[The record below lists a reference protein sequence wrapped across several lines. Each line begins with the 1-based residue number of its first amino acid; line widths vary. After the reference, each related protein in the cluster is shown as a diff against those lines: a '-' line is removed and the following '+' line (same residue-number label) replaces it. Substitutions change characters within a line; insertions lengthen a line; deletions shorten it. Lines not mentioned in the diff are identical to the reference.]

1 MGKFRVEITELAKK
15 QIAKHLKSGDQSS
28 IKKITIILK
37 ELAETPYTGV
47 GKPEALKENL
57 TGFWSRKI
65 NPKDRLIYT
74 VNDDLVIV
82 DVISAMG
89 YYSDKKLMN
98 LLRNL
103 LFPFAILYGLITGIR
118 NFLFDQGFLKSY
130 SFDLPIIAV
139 GNLSVG
145 GTGKTPQIE
154 YLIRLLAD
162 KYKIA
167 TLSRGYKRQSKGFI
181 LAQATSNVKNL
192 GDEPF
197 QFFRKFPSIQVAVDA
212 DRKNGIEQL
221 LSLSEKPEVIL
232 LDDAFQHRK
241 VKAGFYI
248 LLTSYGD
255 LYSDDF
261 MLPTGNLRESRNG
274 AKRADVIIVTKC
286 PFNLSLDEQNKI
298 RKRLK
303 VDVNQE
309 LYFTFIAYEE
319 FIYGE
324 NRKINVNDIQVA
336 AKVLVAGIAKPEPF
350 FAYLQDTNDVCLS
363 FQDHHNFTD
372 KDILE
377 IKNLA
382 QNNIIITT
390 EKDYVRLKGSL
401 PSEQL
406 FYLPIQSSF
415 VSGSENFDKTILNYV
430 GTSTRNS

>member
-1 MGKFRVEITELAKK
+1 
-15 QIAKHLKSGDQSS
+15 
-28 IKKITIILK
+28 
-37 ELAETPYTGV
+37 
-47 GKPEALKENL
+47 
-57 TGFWSRKI
+57 
-65 NPKDRLIYT
+65 
-74 VNDDLVIV
+74 
-82 DVISAMG
+82 
-89 YYSDKKLMN
+89 MN
-98 LLRNL
+98 LLRKL
-103 LFPFAILYGLITGIR
+103 LFPFAILYGLITSIR
-118 NFLFDQGFLKSY
+118 NFLFDKGILKSY
-130 SFDLPIIAV
+130 SFDLPVIAV

-154 YLIRLLAD
+154 YLIRLLSD

-181 LAQATSNVKNL
+181 LAEASSNAAIL

-197 QFFRKFPSIQVAVDA
+197 QFYKKFATIQVAVDA

-221 LSLSEKPEVIL
+221 LSQQEKPEVIL

-261 MLPTGNLRESRNG
+261 MLPTGNLRESRSG
-274 AKRADVIIVTKC
+274 AKRADIVIVTKC
-286 PFNLSLDEQNKI
+286 PPNLSAQALEQRNDIKN
-298 RKRLK
+298 RLK
-303 VDVNQE
+303 VSEDQE
-309 LYFTFIAYEE
+309 VYFTFIAYED
-319 FIYGE
+319 FIYAE
-324 NRKINVNDIQVA
+324 NRKINVNEIQSA
-336 AKVLVAGIAKPEPF
+336 AKLLVAGIAKPEPF
-350 FAYLQDTNDVCLS
+350 FAYLQDTNDICLS
-363 FQDHHNFTD
+363 FPDHHNFTD

-415 VSGSENFDKTILNYV
+415 VSGPDSEVSERGDNFDKTIIDYV
-430 GTSTRNS
+430 GTSTRNGKSD

>member
-1 MGKFRVEITELAKK
+1 
-15 QIAKHLKSGDQSS
+15 
-28 IKKITIILK
+28 
-37 ELAETPYTGV
+37 
-47 GKPEALKENL
+47 
-57 TGFWSRKI
+57 
-65 NPKDRLIYT
+65 
-74 VNDDLVIV
+74 
-82 DVISAMG
+82 
-89 YYSDKKLMN
+89 MN
-98 LLRNL
+98 LLRKL
-103 LFPFAILYGLITGIR
+103 LFPFAILYGLITSIR
-118 NFLFDQGFLKSY
+118 NFLFDKGILKSY
-130 SFDLPIIAV
+130 SFDLPVIAV

-154 YLIRLLAD
+154 YLIRLLSD

-167 TLSRGYKRQSKGFI
+167 TLSRGYKRQSEGFI
-181 LAQATSNVKNL
+181 LADTNSNATLL

-197 QFFRKFPSIQVAVDA
+197 QFYQKFKNIKVAVDA
-212 DRKNGIEQL
+212 NRKNGIEQL
-221 LSLSEKPEVIL
+221 LSQSDKPEVIL

-255 LYSDDF
+255 LYSDDW
-261 MLPTGNLRESRNG
+261 MLPTGNLRESQSG
-274 AKRADVIIVTKC
+274 ADRANVIIVTKC
-286 PFNLSLDEQNKI
+286 PFNLAPEEQNMIK
-298 RKRLK
+298 KRLK
-303 VDVNQE
+303 VGVNQE

-324 NRKINVNDIQVA
+324 DRKINVNEIQST
-336 AKVLVAGIAKPEPF
+336 AKLLVAGIAKPEPF

-363 FQDHHNFTD
+363 FPDHHNFTD

-415 VSGSENFDKTILNYV
+415 VSGSENFDKTIKDYV

>member
-1 MGKFRVEITELAKK
+1 
-15 QIAKHLKSGDQSS
+15 
-28 IKKITIILK
+28 
-37 ELAETPYTGV
+37 
-47 GKPEALKENL
+47 
-57 TGFWSRKI
+57 
-65 NPKDRLIYT
+65 
-74 VNDDLVIV
+74 
-82 DVISAMG
+82 
-89 YYSDKKLMN
+89 MN
-98 LLRNL
+98 LLRKL
-103 LFPFAILYGLITGIR
+103 LFPFAILYGLITSIR
-118 NFLFDQGFLKSY
+118 NFLFDKGILKSY
-130 SFDLPIIAV
+130 SFDLPVIAV

-154 YLIRLLAD
+154 YLIRLLSD

-181 LAQATSNVKNL
+181 LAEANTNAAIL

-197 QFFRKFPSIQVAVDA
+197 QFFQKFPSIQVAVDA

-221 LSLSEKPEVIL
+221 LSQQEKPEVIL

-261 MLPTGNLRESRNG
+261 MLPTGNLRESRSG
-274 AKRADVIIVTKC
+274 AKRANVIIVTKC
-286 PFNLSLDEQNKI
+286 PFNLSLEQQDDIKN
-298 RKRLK
+298 RLK
-303 VDVNQE
+303 VSEDQE
-309 LYFTFIAYEE
+309 LYFTFIAYED
-319 FIYGE
+319 FIYAE
-324 NRKINVNDIQVA
+324 NRKINVNEIQSA
-336 AKVLVAGIAKPEPF
+336 AKLLVAGIAKPEPF

-363 FQDHHNFTD
+363 FPDHHNFTD

-415 VSGSENFDKTILNYV
+415 VSGSENFDKTIIDYV
-430 GTSTRNS
+430 GTSTRNGKSD